1 MKGIPLLILAILAAS
16 LVLPYYHVYGYSIN
30 YMLYYKN
37 IGILYDGD
45 LNSSISRFS
54 DYLKKFNLI
63 KSPPKIIPSINSK
76 RDLSSIDILIV
87 LNSNHDI
94 LNDLS
99 MEIISSW
106 FRQGSKFIILF
117 IHSRDYRLVYKL
129 NMLLNKLGS
138 RVTIVLSGEPHQYI
152 DSEADTFLQ
161 YMDDYKMDL
170 NNISSLAYLDIGY
183 FCSDG
188 GVVFRRHH
196 DVYTVAYSRSNDME
210 AKSIIEYIEVYSDLF
225 TKVYSKVYVSFED
238 PLDQI
243 WYEHDNY
250 KLFIQVLSWGASPH
264 TTPNWNGILMTS
276 VLFGMGVSPYIYAYV
291 RRNPDKVSR
300 S

>member
-106 FRQGSKFIILF
+106 FRQGSKFIIVF
-117 IHSRDYRLVYKL
+117 VHSRDYRLVYKL

-138 RVTIVLSGEPHQYI
+138 RVTIVLSGEPLNYI

-170 NNISSLAYLDIGY
+170 SNITRLAYLDIGY
-183 FCSDG
+183 FRSDG
-188 GVVFRRHH
+188 EVIFKRHH
-196 DVYTVAYSRSNDME
+196 DIYTVAYSGSNDME
-210 AKSIIEYIEVYSDLF
+210 SKSVIEYIEVYSDLF

-238 PLDQI
+238 PLDEI
-243 WYEHDNY
+243 WYEYDNY
-250 KLFIQVLSWGASPH
+250 KLFIQVLSWGVSPH
-264 TTPNWNGILMTS
+264 TIPNWNGILMIS
-276 VLFGMGVSPYIYAYV
+276 VLFGMGVSPYIYVYV
-291 RRNPDKVSR
+291 RKR
-300 S
+300 